1 MTEIPK
7 VLYLDNHLLILEKP
21 AGLLTQETK
30 GNTNSLENW
39 GKSFLQEKTRKPKV
53 FLQVAHRLD
62 RVASGIVVLARTS
75 KALSRLHEMFRL
87 RQTKKI
93 YYAWVEKPISNPTGE
108 YKDYITHKSYIAEIN
123 ATEEAP
129 NAHLSYEVIQAIN
142 AFCLVKI
149 TLHTGKYHQI
159 RCQFASRGHP
169 IIGDSKYGSQF
180 LLSTGIALHHSEFH
194 YTHPVTKQ
202 PTTITS
208 IPTFKEAQQKYNLF
222 ENRVLSGTIFP
233 L

>member
-1 MTEIPK
+1 MTEAPK
-7 VLYLDNHLLILEKP
+7 VLYVDNHLLIFEKP

-39 GKSFLQEKTRKPKV
+39 GKSYLQEKTRKSKV

-93 YYAWVEKPISNPTGE
+93 YYAWVEKPFINLGGE
-108 YKDYITHKSYIAEIN
+108 YRDYITHESHIAKIN
-123 ATEEAP
+123 ATEKPP
-129 NAHLSYEVIQAIN
+129 NAHLSYQVIREIDS
-142 AFCLVKI
+142 FSLVKI
-149 TLHTGKYHQI
+149 ILHTGKYHQI

-169 IIGDSKYGSQF
+169 ILGDSKYGSHF
-180 LLSTGIALHHSEFH
+180 LLTSGIALHHSEFH
-194 YTHPVTKQ
+194 YAHPVTKQ
-202 PTTITS
+202 PAVVTS
-208 IPTFKEAQQKYNLF
+208 NPTFLEIKHKYNLF
-222 ENRVLSGTIFP
+222 HPVS
-233 L
+233 